1 MNREKTTISGTFN
14 NGGTFQY
21 DIQMNDKGL
30 TLWSKMSD
38 PSGEK
43 EPTSIRIGTSIPGI
57 VPNSKNLSMKEIMP
71 YIGDSSLVL
80 KPASGKSRI
89 YPYKEKWI
97 TTNAKFKGQKFGA
110 MDSATVMG
118 TPYGNK
124 ISFMATGSGMSFGKD
139 VAYGRIFPF
148 QGLSLTYSNGSSA
161 KAIPQ
166 NRAYRVL
173 ILPL

>member
-21 DIQMNDKGL
+21 DVQFNDKGV
-30 TLWSKMSD
+30 TLWSKMKD

-57 VPNSKNLSMKEIMP
+57 VPNSRNLSMKEIMP
-71 YIGDSSLVL
+71 YIGDGSLVL
-80 KPASGKSRI
+80 KPASGKTRL
-89 YPYKEKWI
+89 YPFKEKWAI
-97 TTNAKFKGQKFGA
+97 TNTKYKGQKFGGLE
-110 MDSATVMG
+110 SASLMG
-118 TPYGNK
+118 SPYGNR
-124 ISFMATGSGMSFGKD
+124 ISFMATDSGMRFGKD
-139 VAYGRIFPF
+139 VDYGKTFPF
-148 QGLSLTYSNGSSA
+148 QGLSLTYSNGSSP